1 MLGRGPVYRAMAR
14 RRRVLPL
21 EVVPVLIAVAII
33 GFVAGHSSGGGGGS
47 SAPPTAK
54 GPEVALSYPQGW
66 RASTHAPSIPDL
78 TIADVTAIA
87 PEGNAAI
94 AGLLLGALP
103 AGQLAP
109 LPSAFLA
116 RLPQLPTPEI
126 VNLLE
131 TQAYKYGA
139 LKVAGFA
146 PALTLFVIPNPGRA
160 PKVFACYATPA
171 AAAAMAACEASIA
184 TVKVVG
190 EPQPYQLTPEPK
202 YAAKISTAIG
212 TLDRL
217 RVQLKGKLHP
227 DVTVARA
234 KRLASSLAGG
244 FAAASDT
251 LEQLQ
256 PAPAAQPVQGAL
268 ADAVGRAHAGY
279 VALGKAIGERDATGY
294 LAAQKQVTR
303 AEADVDSALG
313 SFVLLGYDVAPASG
327 GSGS

>member
-1 MLGRGPVYRAMAR
+1 MAY

-21 EVVPVLIAVAII
+21 EVVPVLIAVAIV

-66 RASTHAPSIPDL
+66 RAGARAPSIPDL
-78 TIADVTAIA
+78 GITHVTAIA
-87 PEGNAAI
+87 PSGDAAE

-116 RLPQLPTPEI
+116 RLPHLPAPEI

-139 LKVAGFA
+139 LKVSGFA
-146 PALTLFVIPNPGRA
+146 PVLTLFVMPNPGGM

-171 AAAAMAACEASIA
+171 VAEAMAACEASIA

-202 YAAKISTAIG
+202 YAAKISAAIG
-212 TLDRL
+212 VLDRL
-217 RVQLKGKLHP
+217 RSQLKGKLHP
-227 DVTVARA
+227 DVTVTRA
-234 KRLASSLAGG
+234 KQLASSLASG
-244 FAAASDT
+244 FAAAAAA
-251 LEQLQ
+251 LGQLQ
-256 PAPAAQPVQGAL
+256 PAPAAEPVQDAL
-268 ADAVGRAHAGY
+268 SDAVERAHAGY
-279 VALGKAIGERDATGY
+279 IALGEAIGDRDASGY
-294 LAAQKQVTR
+294 VAAQKRVTK
-303 AEADVDSALG
+303 AEADVDAALG
-313 SFVLLGYDVAPASG
+313 SFVLLGYDVAPAPG
-327 GSGS
+327 AGS

>member
-1 MLGRGPVYRAMAR
+1 MAR

-33 GFVAGHSSGGGGGS
+33 GFVAGHSSGGS
-47 SAPPTAK
+47 SRPSAPPTAK

-66 RASTHAPSIPDL
+66 RAGAQAPSIPDL
-78 TIADVTAIA
+78 AIADVTAIA
-87 PEGNAAI
+87 PEGNATV

-103 AGQLAP
+103 AGHLAP

-116 RLPQLPTPEI
+116 RLSHLPTPEI

-146 PALTLFVIPNPGRA
+146 PALTLFVIPNPGSA

-190 EPQPYQLTPEPK
+190 EPQPYQLTTEPK
-202 YAAKISTAIG
+202 YAAKISAAIG
-212 TLDRL
+212 ALDRL
-217 RVQLKGKLHP
+217 RVRLKGELHP

-234 KRLASSLAGG
+234 RQLASSLAGG
-244 FAAASDT
+244 FAAAADT

-256 PAPAAQPVQGAL
+256 PAPAAQSVQDAL

-279 VALGKAIGERDATGY
+279 VALGEAIGERDATGY
-294 LAAQKQVTR
+294 MAAQKQVTR